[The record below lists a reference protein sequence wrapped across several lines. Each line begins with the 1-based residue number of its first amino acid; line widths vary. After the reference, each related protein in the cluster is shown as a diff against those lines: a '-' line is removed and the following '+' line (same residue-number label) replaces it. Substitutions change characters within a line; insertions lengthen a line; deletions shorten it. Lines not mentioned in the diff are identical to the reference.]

1 MYTRKNFLH
10 KRRGRFTQRGGKA
23 RASKPPRAP
32 KAKKAPKPP
41 KAPKA
46 KKPPK
51 TAKAK
56 KPQQAANPASKR
68 SQKKAR
74 AERKKSETPKQKADR
89 AAAAKKAG
97 KEKFA
102 ASGSVRK
109 SKKEKKANK
118 AATKKKKADA
128 DPAAAKK
135 KKADADA
142 AAKKKKADADAAA
155 KKKKADA
162 DAAAKKKKADAD
174 AAAKKKKKDDG
185 KSSMLPP
192 MLSSGLG
199 ALGSLASK
207 IGDAL
212 VDALDN
218 LKDMMGDFGDG
229 PFGSGPEGGPEG
241 GPGGPAGDEGYAKD
255 SGSFSGSADSS
266 CSPEQQAEK
275 NKADAVRLKS
285 LEAYPTNPKIAL
297 ILAADK
303 IWKKTMD
310 STKPPIVG
318 NCEPK
323 AEGEEKKEEKEPTD
337 ATVPK
342 TVTDEEFLESWRQF
356 EVIIEIKP
364 ITKQTTYTTI
374 KQAIERSLY
383 KAKIDQDKAAIY
395 AASRVILDP
404 INTRRYLDILKKQE
418 LAK

>member
-1 MYTRKNFLH
+1 MHTRKNFLH
-10 KRRGRFTQRGGKA
+10 KKRRSFTQRGGRRGKASKAA
-23 RASKPPRAP
+23 RAAKRGSAP
-32 KAKKAPKPP
+32 PKP
-41 KAPKA
+41 PKA

-56 KPQQAANPASKR
+56 KPQQAANPASRR

-102 ASGSVRK
+102 QEGSVRK

-118 AATKKKKADA
+118 T
-128 DPAAAKK
+128 AKK
-135 KKADADA
+135 DKRKANSEA

-337 ATVPK
+337 ATMPE
-342 TVTDEEFLESWRQF
+342 TIPDDEFLDTWRKC
-356 EVIIEIKP
+356 EVVIEVKP
-364 ITKQTTYTTI
+364 ITKQTSYTTI
-374 KQAIERSLY
+374 KQAIERALY
-383 KAKIDQDKAAIY
+383 KAKVDKDKAAIY
-395 AASRVILDP
+395 ASSRMILDP
-404 INTRRYLDILKKQE
+404 INTRRYLDILKMQE
-418 LAK
+418 LEK

>member
-1 MYTRKNFLH
+1 MSMHTRKNFLH
-10 KRRGRFTQRGGKA
+10 KKRRSFTQRGGRRGKASKAA
-23 RASKPPRAP
+23 RAAKRGSAP
-32 KAKKAPKPP
+32 PKP
-41 KAPKA
+41 PKA

-56 KPQQAANPASKR
+56 KPQQAANPASRR

-102 ASGSVRK
+102 QEGSVRK

-118 AATKKKKADA
+118 T
-128 DPAAAKK
+128 AKK
-135 KKADADA
+135 DKRKANSE
-142 AAKKKKADADAAA
+142 
-155 KKKKADA
+155 
-162 DAAAKKKKADAD
+162 AAAKKKKADAD

-337 ATVPK
+337 ATMPE
-342 TVTDEEFLESWRQF
+342 TIPDDEFLDTWRKC
-356 EVIIEIKP
+356 EVVIEVKP
-364 ITKQTTYTTI
+364 ITKQTSYTTI
-374 KQAIERSLY
+374 KQAIERALY
-383 KAKIDQDKAAIY
+383 KAKVDKDKAAIY
-395 AASRVILDP
+395 ASSRMILDP
-404 INTRRYLDILKKQE
+404 INTRRYLDILKMQE
-418 LAK
+418 LEK